1 MGLFVHLLDPLSVE
15 TDGNLVDG
23 VRLGGDHCRLA
34 FALLVAQRGR
44 AVAREEL
51 AHTLWGEALPR
62 TWGPALRNVMSRVR
76 VFLADAG
83 VDPTALASGGGGYHL
98 RLPPG
103 AVVDLDQLEEHL
115 LASRVALQADNP
127 VRAGDLAAVA
137 LAVARRSF
145 LPGVEGP
152 WVDSVRLRVRGLH
165 VQALELAA
173 RAGLRGDGATAV
185 ASAEELIGLEPFGE
199 EGYRLLMCAHAAAG
213 NRAAALLTYMRCRS
227 VLGDELGVE
236 PSAQT
241 ERTYLQILREVG
253 DDEPAQP
260 ETRFVHVGGAR
271 VAYQVAGDGAVDLAV
286 TGGTY
291 THVDQIWRDAVPSM
305 FFAHFL
311 ATTRLVFFD
320 PRGAGASDP
329 LPADAT
335 AGWASRQQDLRAVLD
350 AVGSD
355 RAVILA
361 ALDGGPLALRF
372 AVETPGRVSGLVLVN
387 TTARWLEADGYPQGL
402 SPQAAQALIRRVRE
416 AWGTQRFAAE
426 LYPSLRTDVR
436 FLRWY
441 ARLQRTM
448 VSPHTA
454 ADGLTRLQQIDARP
468 LLPRIHVPTLV
479 LHRRA
484 HPAFPLAQGRYLA
497 GHIAGATLVEL
508 PGGEGLFGSDSDTV
522 AGHIHRFLRQECGP
536 NPQAGRRVVAVRQRA
551 GRANRAA
558 GGAQRRLPSR

>member
-1 MGLFVHLLDPLSVE
+1 MGLLVHLLDPLSVE
-15 TDGNLVDG
+15 ADGDLVDG
-23 VRLGGDHCRLA
+23 ARLGGDHCRLA

-51 AHTLWGEALPR
+51 ADTLWGEALPR

-83 VDPTALASGGGGYHL
+83 VDPTALASGSGGYQL

-103 AVVDLDQLEEHL
+103 AVVDLEQLEEHL
-115 LASRVALQADNP
+115 LASRVALQADDP
-127 VRAGDLAAVA
+127 ARAGHLAA
-137 LAVARRSF
+137 LAVEVARRSF

-165 VQALELAA
+165 VQALQLAA
-173 RAGLRGDGATAV
+173 QAGLRGDSAAAV
-185 ASAEELIGLEPFGE
+185 APAQELVGLEPFGE
-199 EGYRLLMCAHAAAG
+199 EGYRLLMRAQAAAG

-227 VLGDELGVE
+227 ALGDELGVE
-236 PSAQT
+236 PSPQT

-260 ETRFVHVGGAR
+260 ETRFVHVGSAR
-271 VAYQVAGDGAVDLAV
+271 VAYHVTGNGPIDLAV

-311 ATTRLVFFD
+311 ATTRMVFFD

-350 AVGSD
+350 AVESD

-372 AVETPGRVSGLVLVN
+372 AAETPERVSGLVLVN

-402 SPQAAQALIRRVRE
+402 STQVAQALIRRVRE
-416 AWGTQRFAAE
+416 VWGTQRFAAE
-426 LYPSLRTDVR
+426 LYPSLRTDNR

-454 ADGLTRLQQIDARP
+454 ADGLSRLQQIDARP

-479 LHRRA
+479 LHRRT

-508 PGGEGLFGSDSDTV
+508 PGGEGLFGSDSETV
-522 AGHIHRFLRQECGP
+522 ADEIHRFLREECGP
-536 NPQAGRRVVAVRQRA
+536 AAQGRERVAVRQRA
-551 GRANRAA
+551 ANASSTV

>member
-15 TDGNLVDG
+15 TNGNLVDG

-558 GGAQRRLPSR
+558 GGAERRLPSR